1 MRWPMLKIMIKQE
14 NQKPRTI
21 RLPYLLIDMGLRLAT
36 RLATT
41 KLFWKVINSTK
52 RQNQEQE
59 EHQWLLLE
67 QIDWQDIQPILKEIK
82 NYKGMTILDVQDKN
96 GQAVKVEL

>member
-1 MRWPMLKIMIKQE
+1 MLKIMIKQE

-21 RLPYLLIDMGLRLAT
+21 RLPYLLIDMGL

>member
-1 MRWPMLKIMIKQE
+1 MIKQE
-14 NQKPRTI
+14 NQKPKII
-21 RLPYLLIDMGLRLAT
+21 RLPYLFIDVGLRLAT
-36 RLATT
+36 TR
-41 KLFWKVINSTK
+41 LFWKIINSTK

-59 EHQWLLLE
+59 EHQWLFLE

-82 NYKGMTILDVQDKN
+82 KNKGMTILDIQDKN

>member
-1 MRWPMLKIMIKQE
+1 MLKIMIKQE

>member
-1 MRWPMLKIMIKQE
+1 MIKQE

-21 RLPYLLIDMGLRLAT
+21 RLPYLLIDMGL

>member
-21 RLPYLLIDMGLRLAT
+21 RLPYLLIDMGL